1 MSNKKARKK
10 LPPLKTDAE
19 AENFVDTAN
28 LAEFDLS
35 GFKPMNFEFENKSA
49 AISLRLPQS
58 QLDAVKAEAKKRG
71 IPYQRFMR
79 ELIQRGMSALHPSQ
93 PSS

>member
-1 MSNKKARKK
+1 M
-10 LPPLKTDAE
+10 
-19 AENFVDTAN
+19 AN

-79 ELIQRGMSALHPSQ
+79 ELIQRGMSALHASQ
-93 PSS
+93 SSP